1 MFDSEFDCLVVIEA
15 YIASL
20 RAVSR
25 TTINE
30 MGVTN

>member
-20 RAVSR
+20 RVVSR
-25 TTINE
+25 TTINAR
-30 MGVTN
+30 GVTN